1 MRNGLHFMKQLI
13 INADDYGRSPEISQ
27 GIRAAHKY
35 GVVTST
41 TCMMNIATTAAD
53 VKLAVKETPT
63 LGMGVHLVLTMG
75 KPLSKHNAV
84 KSVTNAQGKF
94 FNYSGF
100 VENLPNLKTNE
111 VKAEWRL
118 QIQAF
123 IKAAGKKPD
132 HLDSHHHSSYFTPE
146 LFHAMLELAEEYDCP
161 IRYPFTGELYGEM
174 EKARQHIPALMK
186 KFKPRK
192 PDVFIMDFYDKQATQ
207 DMLMEILLNV
217 GEGASELMC
226 HVGFVPDAFMKESI
240 YNKPRQRELGIMLDP
255 ATRNTID
262 RLGIKLINFSQL

>member
-1 MRNGLHFMKQLI
+1 MKKLI
-13 INADDYGRSPEISQ
+13 INSDDYGRSPEISA
-27 GIRAAHKY
+27 GIRAAHQY

-75 KPLSKHNAV
+75 KPLLPHNKI
-84 KSVTNAQGKF
+84 KSVTDRDGKF
-94 FNYSGF
+94 FGYGGF
-100 VENLPNLKTNE
+100 VDNLPNLKIDE

-132 HLDSHHHSSYFTPE
+132 HLDSHHHSSYFSPE
-146 LFHAMLELAEEYDCP
+146 LFRAMLELAHEYDCP
-161 IRYPFTGELYGEM
+161 IRNPFTGELYGEL
-174 EKARQHIPALMK
+174 EKTRPYAPALLK
-186 KFKPRK
+186 EFKPRK
-192 PDVFIMDFYDKQATQ
+192 PKTFIMDFYDKQATQ
-207 DMLMEILLNV
+207 DVLMELLLHV
-217 GEGASELMC
+217 GEGSSELMC
-226 HVGFVPDAFMKESI
+226 HVGFVPDAFMKESV

-255 ATRNTID
+255 ATRKTIE
-262 RLGIKLINFSQL
+262 RLGIKLSNFSEL